1 MGVLE
6 MGPTEMLCEIFDSTT
21 AFETL

>member
-6 MGPTEMLCEIFDSTT
+6 MGPTEMLSEIFDSTT